1 MASLALAC
9 PGSRATS
16 LQLTNAFT
24 TPAGIGHPANTGD
37 CRIFLDA
44 LDASG
49 NSLKQLALDPG
60 ESSEWFSAPEGAARL
75 QRVPV
80 LPQNAVTELPA
91 TESSKPTTSFHSP
104 HP

>member
-1 MASLALAC
+1 MASQALTC

-16 LQLTNAFT
+16 VQLTNAFT

-44 LDASG
+44 LDASR

-60 ESSEWFSAPEGAARL
+60 ESSEWFSSPEGAVSIWVVCHSDCAGRGEL
-75 QRVPV
+75 TYDTPV
-80 LPQNAVTELPA
+80 
-91 TESSKPTTSFHSP
+91 S
-104 HP
+104 